1 MDNILF
7 NNVTTILSSLSSVA
21 IIISAFFAIYQWRK
35 TKKLNGVKYLQQLRE
50 KLYDD
55 KEISE
60 VIYMFDYNE
69 KWYSIE
75 FHETKEMQTKVD
87 RTLSVLEHASYL
99 KMKKHIDKNQ
109 FLVIRYQVD
118 RTLCNSQVQ
127 AYLFN
132 LYHWSKRTNIPM
144 PFSYLVKYGLHE
156 GYIRKDFKN
165 VNSQIYKRYLNI

>member
-69 KWYSIE
+69 KWYSI
-75 FHETKEMQTKVD
+75 T
-87 RTLSVLEHASYL
+87 SVS
-99 KMKKHIDKNQ
+99 
-109 FLVIRYQVD
+109 
-118 RTLCNSQVQ
+118 
-127 AYLFN
+127 
-132 LYHWSKRTNIPM
+132 
-144 PFSYLVKYGLHE
+144 
-156 GYIRKDFKN
+156 
-165 VNSQIYKRYLNI
+165 